1 MRSIFF
7 PKGFFRSKP
16 VWVVIVFC
24 LGCGLFSRLSWV
36 QERDLFMPESAII
49 ERFPSLPREPQIAA
63 PPQIEFN
70 TATNLLTNFSA
81 GGANGAGAK
90 GFALAPEVKAK
101 TSLEHFFRKL
111 ETTRHGGTARVLCYG
126 DSQLWGDNITRRVRQ
141 RLLEHFPNGGR
152 GLIPVMPEAGP
163 NGDYMLSGVEQS
175 ASDGWDITML
185 QTMQHYKMEVGLT
198 LRTYR
203 ALRDGAWTRV
213 RLYRQEAADS
223 LGILAAPGGAPIS
236 ARFILTND
244 IAQTHNFTIT
254 ETYTLLTN
262 AIPWKEVL
270 ITAGKGAKLY
280 GLDVRRNEGLSFAPV
295 IRKGICSHDF
305 PNIER
310 EPFLEQLA
318 AYKPDLFIW
327 YFGKNE
333 SGWDQYTLDK
343 YLSGMHWTVT
353 NIRAASPETSILFI
367 GPGPRMNTYRGP
379 LRLFPSI
386 PEMRQAQHD
395 FGRDY
400 GVAYFDSFNALG
412 GVDGFLDMVRRGI
425 AMTDYVHLTFRGGD
439 MLADSFAD
447 NLLASWLAWL
457 ETPEETSLLSLFSK
471 QEAPKGAAPTERT
484 SGAITFDTVSY
495 GFFLIIVFFVW
506 WFLYHTNLVRVVF
519 LLLASWFF
527 YMSWNPVFVVLII
540 ASSSTDFFIGMFI
553 SRALQNKRRG
563 LARFWLA
570 LSLISSLGLLFFFK
584 YFNFFHEV
592 LFQLG
597 ISEGSSDVISLILPV
612 GISFYTFQTMS
623 YVLDIYRGL
632 LEPIRSFTKFALFV
646 SFFPQLVAGPIV
658 RARDFLPQLL
668 TKPNFDP
675 VLMCNG
681 FFFIMIGLFKKI
693 VISDFI
699 ALNLADRVFASPE
712 LYTPIEVLFGV
723 YAYGLQ
729 IYCDFSGYS
738 DIAIGSA
745 ALFGFK
751 LPLNFNSPYKA
762 ANLQD
767 FWRRWHIT
775 LSTWLRDYLYI
786 PLGGSRHGNA
796 RTYINLAIT
805 MLLGGLWH
813 GAAWRFIIWGALHGI
828 GLAAVRAWQRRKH
841 DVSAHAVT
849 GRHAFLR
856 ARKNATAQKVKL
868 SAKGRAKAADTIP
881 PAPAKKTYRFLA
893 WFCTL
898 HFVMFAWIFFRAPDM
913 AAVGAV
919 LAKIGGV
926 PAAIYGFFS
935 GGNPQFGDTAVSL
948 AARLEA
954 LAPNITSLI
963 ALILFGGFA
972 LHFVPERWFESC
984 REFFVKLP
992 APLQACC
999 LLACMFLFYKTATAA
1014 VVPFIY
1020 FQF

>member
-1 MRSIFF
+1 MRSFFF
-7 PKGFFRSKP
+7 PKGFFTSRP

-24 LGCGLFSRLSWV
+24 LGCGLFARLPFA
-36 QERDLFMPESAII
+36 QKHDLFMPQDEII
-49 ERFPSLPREPQIAA
+49 ARFPSLPAETRVVAAPQIR
-63 PPQIEFN
+63 FN
-70 TATNLLTNFSA
+70 TATNLLTNFPA
-81 GGANGAGAK
+81 RNLAA
-90 GFALAPEVKAK
+90 APEVKAK

-111 ETTRHGGTARVLCYG
+111 EGTRHGGSARVLFYG

-152 GLIPVMPEAGP
+152 GLIPVAPESGP
-163 NGDYMLSGVEQS
+163 NGDYVLSGVEQS
-175 ASDGWDITML
+175 ASDGWDISML
-185 QTMQHYKMEVGLT
+185 QTMQHHMMEVGLT

-203 ALRDGAWTRV
+203 ALRDGAWARV
-213 RLYRQEAADS
+213 KLPKQEAADS
-223 LGILAAPGGAPIS
+223 LGILAAPGPAPMR

-244 IAQTHNFTIT
+244 LVSTREFTIT

-262 AIPWKEVL
+262 AIPWKEAQ

-310 EPFLEQLA
+310 EPFREQLA
-318 AYKPDLFIW
+318 AYAPDLFIW

-343 YLSGMHWTVT
+343 YLSGMHWVVS
-353 NIRAASPETSILFI
+353 NIRAVSPQTSILFI

-400 GVAYFDSFNALG
+400 GVAYYDSFNALG
-412 GVDGFLDMVRRGI
+412 GVDGFLDMVKRGI

-447 NLLASWLAWL
+447 NLLAAWVAWL
-457 ETPEETSLLSLFSK
+457 ETPEEKSLLSLFSK
-471 QEAPKGAAPTERT
+471 QENPGGAPETAAKT
-484 SGAITFDTVSY
+484 STAITFDTVSY
-495 GFFLIIVFFVW
+495 GFFLVIVFFAW
-506 WFLYHTNLVRVVF
+506 WLLYHTNLVRVVF

-527 YMSWNPVFVVLII
+527 YMSWNPVFVILII
-540 ASSSTDFFIGMFI
+540 ATSSIDFCIGLLI
-553 SRALQNKRRG
+553 GRAHKKKRRG
-563 LARFWLA
+563 LARLYLA
-570 LSLISSLGLLFFFK
+570 VSLTSSLGLLFFFK
-584 YFNFFHEV
+584 YFNFFHEA

-597 ISEGSSDVISLILPV
+597 LGRESADAVSLILPV

-623 YVLDIYRGL
+623 YVLDVYRGL
-632 LEPIRSFTKFALFV
+632 LEPIRSFPRFALFV

-658 RARDFLPQLL
+658 RARDFLPQILAR
-668 TKPNFDP
+668 PNFDP

-693 VISDFI
+693 VISDFL

-712 LYTPIEVLFGV
+712 LYTPVEALLGV

-745 ALFGFK
+745 ALFGFR
-751 LPLNFNSPYKA
+751 LPLNFDSPYKA

-786 PLGGSRHGNA
+786 PLGGNRHGSA

-813 GAAWRFIIWGALHGI
+813 GAAWRFIVWGALHGA
-828 GLAAVRAWQRRKH
+828 GLGVVRAFQRRRAKIAEQKSAAAQKTAMRAQPKIAAQKTAVRSRKKT
-841 DVSAHAVT
+841 APA
-849 GRHAFLR
+849 
-856 ARKNATAQKVKL
+856 ARTQADMPPAPQP
-868 SAKGRAKAADTIP
+868 AKGR
-881 PAPAKKTYRFLA
+881 RFLA

-913 AAVGAV
+913 AAAGSI
-919 LAKIGGV
+919 LAKIGGI
-926 PAAIYGFFS
+926 PSAIIEFAG
-935 GGNPQFGDTAVSL
+935 GGNPQSGGTAVSL
-948 AARLEA
+948 ATRIEA
-954 LAPNITSLI
+954 LAPNITSVVG
-963 ALILFGGFA
+963 LILLGGFI
-972 LHFVPERWFESC
+972 LHFIPARWFEAC
-984 REFFVKLP
+984 REFFMKLP
-992 APLQACC
+992 APMQACC